1 MLRWVIATELGSD
14 SNIGLFIDAVERSG
28 AEIFPVSLE
37 EVLTPSYRP
46 DIENDKPTIFYGPV
60 NFITR
65 MSALGYK
72 PGVFGTPEG
81 YSYGEMCRHLPHSMI
96 FNNPSET
103 LTGASKAILDILDDT
118 KDYFFKPYLDNKTI
132 NGSVKSSHDIKKFLK
147 LVDEGVVP
155 DAPRDSLF
163 IVSQPY
169 GIEAEYRLFI
179 LNGKIITGS
188 EYRPNISK
196 EIPEKVID
204 FANTV
209 IEQWCPEPIFVLDI
223 AVSMGNCYV
232 MEVQNFHSSGFY
244 DSDIDLLVKSINERF
259 K

>member
-1 MLRWVIATELGSD
+1 MRWIIATELGSD
-14 SNIGLFIDAVERSG
+14 SNIGVFIDAVKRTG
-28 AEIFPVSLE
+28 AEIIPVTLE

-60 NFITR
+60 NFISR
-65 MSALGYK
+65 MERLGFY

-81 YSYGEMCRHLPHSMI
+81 YSYGEMCGHLQHSMI

-103 LTGASKAILDILDDT
+103 LVGTPKSILEILDDS
-118 KDYFFKPYLDNKTI
+118 KEYFFKPYLDNKTI

-155 DAPRDSLF
+155 DAPKDSLF

-179 LNGKIITGS
+179 LDGKIVTGS
-188 EYRPNISK
+188 EYRPNISR
-196 EIPEKVID
+196 EIPDKIVE
-204 FANTV
+204 FANGIV
-209 IEQWCPEPIFVLDI
+209 DQWCPEPIFVLDI
-223 AVSMGNCYV
+223 AVSMGTCYV

-244 DSDIDLLVKSINERF
+244 DSDIDKLVVMINDKF
-259 K
+259 SL